1 MTDTAAAAP
10 VRPGYRYYVLAVL
23 VLIYTL
29 NFLDRQIIGILAA
42 PLKQHFE
49 LTDAQEFSVIG
60 GIRTAYY
67 GAPRTWMVKLTARY

>member
-29 NFLDRQIIGILAA
+29 NFLDRHTI
-42 PLKQHFE
+42 
-49 LTDAQEFSVIG
+49 
-60 GIRTAYY
+60 
-67 GAPRTWMVKLTARY
+67 ARP